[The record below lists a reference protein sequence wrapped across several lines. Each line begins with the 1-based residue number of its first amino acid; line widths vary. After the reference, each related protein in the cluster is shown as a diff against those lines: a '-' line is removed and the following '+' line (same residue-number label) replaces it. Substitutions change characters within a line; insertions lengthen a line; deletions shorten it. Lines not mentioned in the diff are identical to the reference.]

1 MDFRNILHEIEKT
14 DPEVYEKLSPRRS
27 VLKSF
32 GAKVAVAA
40 LPFAIGSLFKKAYGK
55 TTTTTVIDV
64 LNFALE
70 REYFEYAFYRTANNT
85 GGLIPAGDL
94 PGFKIIE
101 SHELAHINFLNTTI
115 TALGGTPYTP
125 NHFSDPTTEGFYV
138 PSAYD
143 FTKAGI
149 YQTFDDYPTFLVIA
163 STFEDLGIRAHN
175 GQFQY
180 LLGNPVFVQAQQMVA
195 TEGRHASFV
204 RLIRR
209 LPPISAMEIP
219 APWINNNIPPTP
231 ALQSYY
237 LGEDNTKQLNNIVIT
252 SLPGLTGNIPE
263 LSATAA
269 FDEPLDKT
277 TVLSLLSPFI
287 LP

>member
-1 MDFRNILHEIEKT
+1 MDFRNILQEIEQT
-14 DPEVYEKLSPRRS
+14 DPEVYERLSPRRS

-64 LNFALE
+64 LNYALQ
-70 REYFEYAFYRTANNT
+70 REYFEYALYRTANNT
-85 GGLIPAGDL
+85 GGLIPATDL
-94 PGFKIIE
+94 PGFKLIE
-101 SHELAHINFLNTTI
+101 ANELAHITFLNTTI

-143 FTKAGI
+143 FTGGTAYG
-149 YQTFDDYPTFLVIA
+149 TFDDYPTFLMLA
-163 STFEDLGIRAHN
+163 SVFEDLGIRAHG

-180 LLGNPVFVQAQQMVA
+180 LLGNPVLVQAQQMVA

-209 LPPISAMEIP
+209 LAPINAMEIP

-231 ALQSYY
+231 ALQPFY
-237 LGEDNTKQLNNIVIT
+237 LDEDNTKQMNIVIT
-252 SLPGLTGNIPE
+252 SLPGNTGNIPE

-269 FDEPLDKT
+269 FDEPMDKT
-277 TVLSLLSPFI
+277 TVLGLLAPFI